1 MNALERINHMK
12 RIVFIAGLLSLF
24 LAACSPAASPQGMI
38 SPAEYVNQY
47 QSNNTPHLLLDV
59 RTPEE
64 FADGHIAGA
73 VNIPLAELGN
83 QLSQVP
89 RDIPVIVYCRSGNR
103 SAQAAT
109 LLRDSG
115 YTNVLD
121 MGGIVA
127 WVDAGYPVE

>member
-1 MNALERINHMK
+1 MK
-12 RIVFIAGLLSLF
+12 RFILIAALLSLF
-24 LAACSPAASPQGMI
+24 LAACAPAASPEGMI
-38 SPAEYVNQY
+38 NPAEYVNQY

-89 RDIPVIVYCRSGNR
+89 RDIPVIVYCRSGSR